1 MSEPLR
7 AVDGWGEHADRATG
21 RRLPTRP
28 DVLQPLAALGRWI
41 RAAADRLAG
50 PARMLPGVA
59 AAGCA
64 FAGSLLLWGLGVAL
78 LVAAGLLLLVDA
90 RTPGGRS

>member
-1 MSEPLR
+1 VTQTPQQIVEHQLR
-7 AVDGWGEHADRATG
+7 AVQSVGPRP
-21 RRLPTRP
+21 RRIRP
-28 DVLQPLAALGRWI
+28 ALGRWGRVV
-41 RAAADRLAG
+41 RARLVG

-64 FAGSLLLWGLGVAL
+64 FAGAWLVWSLGVAL

-90 RTPGGRS
+90 RTPAA

>member
-7 AVDGWGEHADRATG
+7 AVDGWAEHADRATG
-21 RRLPTRP
+21 RRLTVQFRLRLLWRSL
-28 DVLQPLAALGRWI
+28 VA
-41 RAAADRLAG
+41 RLAG

-90 RTPGGRS
+90 RTPGR

>member
-1 MSEPLR
+1 MTQPDTAGGPVRALFDSEQPPPRWHRR
-7 AVDGWGEHADRATG
+7 AGARF
-21 RRLPTRP
+21 
-28 DVLQPLAALGRWI
+28 AAGA
-41 RAAADRLAG
+41 RAAGSRLAG

-90 RTPGGRS
+90 RTPGR